1 MTSKILFTDLDDT
14 LLDENKGI
22 CQENREKIAQMLEQG
37 HYFVI
42 TTYGDGENCCQGI
55 GADDAGLLHG
65 GV

>member
-42 TTYGDGENCCQGI
+42 TTGRPTATGKI
-55 GADDAGLLHG
+55 
-65 GV
+65 VVR